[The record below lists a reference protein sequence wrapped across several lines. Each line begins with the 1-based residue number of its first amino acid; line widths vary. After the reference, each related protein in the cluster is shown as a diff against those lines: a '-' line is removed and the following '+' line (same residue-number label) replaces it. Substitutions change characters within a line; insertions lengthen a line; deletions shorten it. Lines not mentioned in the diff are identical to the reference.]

1 MKLGGKMVTIN
12 QYFSSVYPSAH
23 VGILV
28 ICRVENIT
36 AHPALEARKRELEAD
51 LRSRFADKE
60 IQVLEETSPLPAY
73 TAYYKRFDKTYHVL
87 GQLKSI
93 IYKDK
98 SVPSVSSLVESMFIA
113 ELKNG
118 LLTAGH
124 DLDRV
129 EGALSINVST
139 GDEHYT
145 VMRGVDQQ
153 LKSGDL
159 YIADTQGI
167 ISAII
172 YGPDQRTQITPET
185 KNVLF
190 TVYAP
195 EGIDPKDV
203 EKHLTYI
210 RDLVLLVTPTA
221 KVDMLQVIGQ

>member
-1 MKLGGKMVTIN
+1 MITIN
-12 QYFSSVYPSAH
+12 QNFTATYPSAH
-23 VGILV
+23 VGIL
-28 ICRVENIT
+28 IMRDVENVT
-36 AHPALEARKRELEAD
+36 THPELDARKRTLEAD

-60 IQVLEETSPLPAY
+60 VQILEGTPPLPAY

-93 IYKDK
+93 IFRDK
-98 SVPSVSSLVESMFIA
+98 SIPSVASLVESMFIA

-129 EGALSINVST
+129 EGAISINVST

-159 YIADTQGI
+159 YIADAQGI
-167 ISAII
+167 MSAII

-185 KNVLF
+185 KNVIF
-190 TVYAP
+190 TIYAP
-195 EGIDPKDV
+195 EGIVPAEV
-203 EKHLTYI
+203 EKHLNEI
-210 RDLVLLVTPTA
+210 RDLVLLVTPSA
-221 KVDMLQVIGQ
+221 KVEKLQVIGA

>member
-1 MKLGGKMVTIN
+1 MITVN
-12 QYFSSVYPSAH
+12 QNFSAVYPSAH

-28 ICRVENIT
+28 MCDVENVAT
-36 AHPALEARKRELEAD
+36 HPALEKRKRELEAD
-51 LRSRFADKE
+51 LRSRFAEKE
-60 IQVLEETSPLPAY
+60 VQILEETPPLPAY
-73 TAYYKRFDKTYHVL
+73 TNYYKRFDKTYHVL

-98 SVPSVSSLVESMFIA
+98 SIPSVSSLVESMFIA

-129 EGALSINVST
+129 KGELSVNVSN

-153 LKSGDL
+153 LKSGDMF
-159 YIADTQGI
+159 IVDAQGI
-167 ISAII
+167 LSDII

-190 TVYAP
+190 TIYAP
-195 EGIDPKDV
+195 EGIASNEV
-203 EKHLTYI
+203 EKHLADI
-210 RDLVLLVTPTA
+210 RDLVLLVTPNA
-221 KVDMLQVIGQ
+221 KVEMLQVIGH

>member
-1 MKLGGKMVTIN
+1 MITLN
-12 QYFSSVYPSAH
+12 QNFSAVYPSAH

-28 ICRVENIT
+28 MRNVENAA
-36 AHPALEARKRELEAD
+36 AHPALEMRKRELEAD
-51 LRSRFADKE
+51 LRSRFAEKE
-60 IQVLEETSPLPAY
+60 VQILEETPPLPAY
-73 TAYYKRFDKTYHVL
+73 TNYYKRFDKTYHVL

-93 IYKDK
+93 IYKGK
-98 SVPSVSSLVESMFIA
+98 SIPSVSSLVESMFIA

-129 EGALSINVST
+129 KGELSVNVSN

-153 LKSGDL
+153 LKSGDMF
-159 YIADTQGI
+159 IVDAQGI
-167 ISAII
+167 LSDII

-190 TVYAP
+190 TIYAP
-195 EGIDPKDV
+195 EGIASNEV
-203 EKHLTYI
+203 EKHLADI
-210 RDLVLLVTPTA
+210 RDLVLLVTPNA
-221 KVDMLQVIGQ
+221 KVEMLQVIGH

>member
-1 MKLGGKMVTIN
+1 MINISQNLGAA
-12 QYFSSVYPSAH
+12 FPSVH

-28 ICRVENIT
+28 LRGVENTT
-36 AHPALEARKRELEAD
+36 AHPALEARKRKLEDD
-51 LRSRFADKE
+51 LRSQFKDKNV
-60 IQVLEETSPLPAY
+60 QDLEKTPPLPAY

-98 SVPSVSSLVESMFIA
+98 SIPSVSSLVESMFIA

-129 EGALSINVST
+129 EGAISINVST
-139 GDEHYT
+139 GDERYN

-153 LKSGDL
+153 LKSGDM

-167 ISAII
+167 LSSII
-172 YGPDQRTQITPET
+172 YGPDQRTQITPQT

-190 TVYAP
+190 TIYAP
-195 EGIDPKDV
+195 DGIGPSEV
-203 EKHLTYI
+203 GKHLADI
-210 RDLVLLVTPTA
+210 RDLILLVTPDA
-221 KVDMLQVIGQ
+221 KVDMLQVIGT